1 MDKVSLADKLA
12 QFSDQWSPKVVSR
25 LDGYEIKL
33 VKQQNDFVWHKH
45 DGEDEMFLVIEES
58 MTIDF
63 HDRAVSLE
71 PGEYLAVPKGV
82 KHKPHAEIAC

>member
-1 MDKVSLADKLA
+1 MVTEGGGRAGWLR
-12 QFSDQWSPKVVSR
+12 DQT
-25 LDGYEIKL
+25 G
-33 VKQQNDFVWHKH
+33 QQEGDFVWHKH
-45 DGEDEMFLVIEES
+45 DGEDEMLLVIEES

-71 PGEYLAVPKGV
+71 PGEHLGVPKGA